1 MTTPP
6 HPLLKQFVLAGL
18 LLGITLPASSAD
30 NRTIIWLE
38 EGEKTLLMKEMR
50 QFLAASQKIL
60 AASLND
66 DMETIKKTAR
76 RVGIQQMRATPVSL
90 REKLPKHFMALGPKV
105 HQGFEDIAYEAETMG
120 DSAMILERLAN
131 LQQTCISC
139 HATYQIKLSP
149 NVTSK

>member
-76 RVGIQQMRATPVSL
+76 RVGIQQM
-90 REKLPKHFMALGPKV
+90 
-105 HQGFEDIAYEAETMG
+105 
-120 DSAMILERLAN
+120 
-131 LQQTCISC
+131 
-139 HATYQIKLSP
+139 
-149 NVTSK
+149 